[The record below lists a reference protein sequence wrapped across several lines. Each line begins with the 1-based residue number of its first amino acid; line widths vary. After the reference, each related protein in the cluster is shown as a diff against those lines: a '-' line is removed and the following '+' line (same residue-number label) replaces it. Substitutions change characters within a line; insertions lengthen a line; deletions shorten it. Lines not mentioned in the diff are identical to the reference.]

1 MKGLLNTIVKI
12 IFSITIIVI
21 WLVVPILADSQVDIW
36 MIISP
41 ITLAAIGAI
50 VYCINKHKN
59 NERTSDSYSRY
70 LDDILKNK

>member
-50 VYCINKHKN
+50 VYCKIST
-59 NERTSDSYSRY
+59 RTMKEP
-70 LDDILKNK
+70 LIHIQGI

>member
-21 WLVVPILADSQVDIW
+21 WLVVPILADSQVDI
-36 MIISP
+36 SP

-50 VYCINKHKN
+50 VYCKNKHKN

>member
-50 VYCINKHKN
+50 VYCNNKHKN

>member
-50 VYCINKHKN
+50 VYCKNKHKN

-70 LDDILKNK
+70 LDDKLKNK

>member
-36 MIISP
+36 
-41 ITLAAIGAI
+41 
-50 VYCINKHKN
+50 
-59 NERTSDSYSRY
+59 
-70 LDDILKNK
+70 